1 MDKIAF
7 IGLGNMGAPMAKNLL
22 TAGLNVE
29 VFDLNPNAVA
39 ELTALG
45 ASSADSVKQAVQ
57 GASVVVTMLPASQHV
72 QSVYL
77 GQDGILDS
85 VDSGTL
91 LIDSSTIDPA
101 TARLVGEK
109 ALQLGISF
117 VDAPVSGGVAGAAA
131 GTLTFIVGG
140 SQENFVQ
147 AKVVLSHMGKNI
159 FHAGGAGAGQVAK
172 ICNNMMLGIL
182 MSGTCEALNLGMENG
197 LDPKVLSDIMLQS
210 SGRNWALEL
219 YNPCPGVMENT
230 PASNGY
236 QGGFMSQLMAKDL
249 GLAMEAAVAS
259 QTSTPMGSLARSLFN
274 FHNGQGNGQ
283 KDFSS
288 LFEFYQ
294 KQNQA

>member
-1 MDKIAF
+1 MSKITF

-22 TAGLNVE
+22 SAGLNVE

-45 ASSADSVKQAVQ
+45 ATSADSLTQAVS
-57 GASVVVTMLPASQHV
+57 GASVVVTMLPAGAHV

-77 GQDGILDS
+77 AEDGVLNS
-85 VDSGTL
+85 VNPGTL
-91 LIDSSTIDPA
+91 LIDSSTIDPG
-101 TARLVGEK
+101 TARQVAAQASAKGL
-109 ALQLGISF
+109 SF

-140 SQENFVQ
+140 SEESFAE
-147 AKVVLSHMGKNI
+147 AKNILQHMGKNI
-159 FHAGGAGAGQVAK
+159 FHAGEAGAGQVAK

-182 MSGTCEALNLGMENG
+182 MSGTCEALNLGIDNG

-219 YNPCPGVMENT
+219 YNPCPGVMENA
-230 PASNGY
+230 PASKGY

-259 QTSTPMGSLARSLFN
+259 QSSTPMGSVARNLFN
-274 FHNGQGNGQ
+274 LHTAHGNGQ

-294 KQNQA
+294 KQSNR

>member
-22 TAGLNVE
+22 KAGLNVE
-29 VFDLNPNAVA
+29 VFDLNPNAVE

-45 ASSADSVKQAVQ
+45 ASSADSVQQAVQ
-57 GASVVVTMLPASQHV
+57 GVDVVVTMLPASQHV

-85 VDSGTL
+85 VESGSL

-109 ALQLGISF
+109 ASQLGISF

-131 GTLTFIVGG
+131 GTLTFIAGG

-147 AKVVLSHMGKNI
+147 AKAVLSHMGKNI
-159 FHAGGAGAGQVAK
+159 FHAGDAGAGQVAK

-219 YNPCPGVMENT
+219 YNPCPGVMEST

-259 QTSTPMGSLARSLFN
+259 QTSTPMGSLARNLFN
-274 FHNGQGNGQ
+274 FHNSQGNGQ